1 MYGEGFMAKQ
11 DSIQLMTKGS
21 IAKQIIGYAVP
32 IFIGYLFQ
40 QLYNTMDALIVG
52 NFLGQN
58 ALAAVTGV
66 GSLIFLFVGFFNGFA
81 TGASVIIANA
91 IGAQD
96 EERTK
101 KAIYTTATFG
111 IILGLIMTVSGYLL
125 TDQMLRWMGL
135 PIEVFGL
142 SSIYLKNYYL
152 AFGDILG
159 SNLFNISIICFFDII
174 FIKKFIFNK
183 TNSSSLIYILL
194 LINYIFIYLSLSS
207 VFSISLFNIGIP
219 SIIIIATYMYYLK
232 HVNSCEEKE
241 SVKCINKGIIILK
254 FIITSI
260 ILVITSILLTF
271 IVNKLSIMYPS
282 VSSSFIGAI
291 FLGITTSMPEVVT
304 FITLIKLNNYSM
316 ALLDIIGSNLF
327 NLLIIA
333 IGDLVM
339 LNDKIYNYADR
350 QSFFILILCIV
361 TTFISM
367 LQNKIKLKNKVLYI
381 IPYFLVFILYI
392 VFLIY
397 NM

>member
-1 MYGEGFMAKQ
+1 MILVF
-11 DSIQLMTKGS
+11 
-21 IAKQIIGYAVP
+21 
-32 IFIGYLFQ
+32 
-40 QLYNTMDALIVG
+40 
-52 NFLGQN
+52 
-58 ALAAVTGV
+58 
-66 GSLIFLFVGFFNGFA
+66 FLFV
-81 TGASVIIANA
+81 SILVIILSIKLSVYA
-91 IGAQD
+91 D
-96 EERTK
+96 EITK
-101 KAIYTTATFG
+101 TTNISKNIVGGVLVAG
-111 IILGLIMTVSGYLL
+111 ITS
-125 TDQMLRWMGL
+125 L
-135 PIEVFGL
+135 PELVTCL

-207 VFSISLFNIGIP
+207 VLNVSLFNIGIP
-219 SIIIIATYMYYLK
+219 SIIIIATYIYYLK
-232 HVNSCEEKE
+232 HVNSCEEEK
-241 SVKCINKGIIILK
+241 SINQSSNKNFVILK
-254 FIITSI
+254 FIITAI
-260 ILVITSILLTF
+260 ILIITSILLTF

-304 FITLIKLNNYSM
+304 FITLINLDNYSM

-333 IGDLVM
+333 MGDLVM

-361 TTFISM
+361 TTVISM
-367 LQNKIKLKNKVLYI
+367 LQNKIKLKNKFLYI
-381 IPYFLVFILYI
+381 IPSVIIFLLYLL
-392 VFLIY
+392 FLIY

>member
-1 MYGEGFMAKQ
+1 MILVF
-11 DSIQLMTKGS
+11 
-21 IAKQIIGYAVP
+21 
-32 IFIGYLFQ
+32 
-40 QLYNTMDALIVG
+40 
-52 NFLGQN
+52 
-58 ALAAVTGV
+58 
-66 GSLIFLFVGFFNGFA
+66 FLFV
-81 TGASVIIANA
+81 SILVIILSIKLSVYA
-91 IGAQD
+91 D
-96 EERTK
+96 EITK
-101 KAIYTTATFG
+101 TTNISKNIVGGVLVAG
-111 IILGLIMTVSGYLL
+111 ITSLPELITC
-125 TDQMLRWMGL
+125 
-135 PIEVFGL
+135 L

-207 VFSISLFNIGIP
+207 VLNVSLFNIGIP
-219 SIIIIATYMYYLK
+219 SIIIIATYIYYLK
-232 HVNSCEEKE
+232 HVNSCEEEK
-241 SVKCINKGIIILK
+241 SINQSSNKNFVILK
-254 FIITSI
+254 FILTAI
-260 ILVITSILLTF
+260 ILIITSILLTF

-304 FITLIKLNNYSM
+304 FITLINLDNYSM

-333 IGDLVM
+333 MGDLVM
-339 LNDKIYNYADR
+339 LNDKIYNYADK
-350 QSFFILILCIV
+350 QSFFILILCII
-361 TTFISM
+361 TTVISM
-367 LQNKIKLKNKVLYI
+367 LQNKIKLNNKFLYI
-381 IPYFLVFILYI
+381 IPSIIVFILYI

>member
-1 MYGEGFMAKQ
+1 MILVF
-11 DSIQLMTKGS
+11 
-21 IAKQIIGYAVP
+21 
-32 IFIGYLFQ
+32 
-40 QLYNTMDALIVG
+40 
-52 NFLGQN
+52 
-58 ALAAVTGV
+58 
-66 GSLIFLFVGFFNGFA
+66 FLFV
-81 TGASVIIANA
+81 SILVIILSIKLSVYA
-91 IGAQD
+91 D
-96 EERTK
+96 EITK
-101 KAIYTTATFG
+101 TTNISKNIVGGVLVAG
-111 IILGLIMTVSGYLL
+111 ITS
-125 TDQMLRWMGL
+125 L
-135 PIEVFGL
+135 PELVTCL

-207 VFSISLFNIGIP
+207 VLNVSLFNIGIP
-219 SIIIIATYMYYLK
+219 SIIIIATYIYYLK
-232 HVNSCEEKE
+232 HVNSCEEEK
-241 SVKCINKGIIILK
+241 SINQSSNKNFVILK
-254 FIITSI
+254 FILTAI
-260 ILVITSILLTF
+260 ILIITSILLTF

-304 FITLIKLNNYSM
+304 FITLINLNNYSM

-333 IGDLVM
+333 MGDLVM

-350 QSFFILILCIV
+350 QSFFILILCII
-361 TTFISM
+361 TTVISM
-367 LQNKIKLKNKVLYI
+367 LQNKIKLKNKFLYI
-381 IPYFLVFILYI
+381 IPSIIVFILYI

>member
-1 MYGEGFMAKQ
+1 MILVF
-11 DSIQLMTKGS
+11 
-21 IAKQIIGYAVP
+21 
-32 IFIGYLFQ
+32 
-40 QLYNTMDALIVG
+40 
-52 NFLGQN
+52 
-58 ALAAVTGV
+58 
-66 GSLIFLFVGFFNGFA
+66 FLFV
-81 TGASVIIANA
+81 SILVIILSIKLSVYA
-91 IGAQD
+91 D
-96 EERTK
+96 EITK
-101 KAIYTTATFG
+101 TTNISKNIVGGVLVAG
-111 IILGLIMTVSGYLL
+111 ITSLPELITC
-125 TDQMLRWMGL
+125 
-135 PIEVFGL
+135 L

-207 VFSISLFNIGIP
+207 VLNVSLFNIGIP
-219 SIIIIATYMYYLK
+219 SIIIIATYIYYLK
-232 HVNSCEEKE
+232 HVNSCEEEK
-241 SVKCINKGIIILK
+241 SINQSSNKNFVILK
-254 FIITSI
+254 FILTAI
-260 ILVITSILLTF
+260 ILIITSILLTF

-304 FITLIKLNNYSM
+304 FITLINLDNYSM

-333 IGDLVM
+333 MGDLVM

-350 QSFFILILCIV
+350 QSFFILILCII
-361 TTFISM
+361 TTVISM
-367 LQNKIKLKNKVLYI
+367 LQNKIKLNNKFLYI
-381 IPYFLVFILYI
+381 IPSIIVFILYI

>member
-1 MYGEGFMAKQ
+1 MILVF
-11 DSIQLMTKGS
+11 
-21 IAKQIIGYAVP
+21 
-32 IFIGYLFQ
+32 
-40 QLYNTMDALIVG
+40 
-52 NFLGQN
+52 
-58 ALAAVTGV
+58 
-66 GSLIFLFVGFFNGFA
+66 FLFV
-81 TGASVIIANA
+81 SILVIILSIKLSVYA
-91 IGAQD
+91 D
-96 EERTK
+96 EITK
-101 KAIYTTATFG
+101 TTNISKNIVGGVLVAG
-111 IILGLIMTVSGYLL
+111 ITS
-125 TDQMLRWMGL
+125 L
-135 PIEVFGL
+135 PELVTCL

-207 VFSISLFNIGIP
+207 VLNVSLFNIGIP
-219 SIIIIATYMYYLK
+219 SIIIIATYIYYLK
-232 HVNSCEEKE
+232 HVNSCEEEK
-241 SVKCINKGIIILK
+241 SINQSSNKNFVILK
-254 FIITSI
+254 FILTAI
-260 ILVITSILLTF
+260 ILIITSILLTF

-304 FITLIKLNNYSM
+304 FITLINLDNYSM

-333 IGDLVM
+333 MGDLVM

-350 QSFFILILCIV
+350 QSFFILILCII
-361 TTFISM
+361 TTVISM
-367 LQNKIKLKNKVLYI
+367 LQNKIKLNNKFLYI
-381 IPYFLVFILYI
+381 IPSVIIFLLYLL
-392 VFLIY
+392 FLIY